1 VNRKELRLRCSNKGS
16 GVRRMLLHIAAVA
29 AVLLNPSIGQAAS
42 HAVVNKNDS
51 VLVLD
56 YDTGQ
61 VLYDKDPDATRYP
74 ASLTK
79 MMTLYLLFDAIE
91 RGEVNMDTVM
101 KVSKLASSRSPTKL
115 GVKSRS
121 TIKVADAINALI
133 ILSANDVATV
143 ISEHLSGTE
152 RDFAAKMTDTA
163 HQLGMSNTVFQNASG
178 LPNILQVSTAR
189 DFAILSVAIMH
200 DFPQYYSLFSQT
212 QFDFH
217 GIIYRTH
224 NHILSMYK
232 GSDGIK
238 TGFINASGFNIAASA
253 IRDGHRIIV
262 VTFGGPTAFK
272 RDHHVVELFDYGFS
286 ILSNQSEIVVK

>member
-1 VNRKELRLRCSNKGS
+1 
-16 GVRRMLLHIAAVA
+16 MLLHFTAAA
-29 AVLLNPSIGQAAS
+29 AMLLNPSTGQAAS
-42 HAVVNKNDS
+42 HTVVNKNDS

-91 RGEVNMDTVM
+91 RGEVKMDTVM

-224 NHILSMYK
+224 NHILSMYN

-272 RDHHVVELFDYGFS
+272 RDRRVVELFDYGFS

>member
-1 VNRKELRLRCSNKGS
+1 MNRKELFLRCSNKGG
-16 GVRRMLLHIAAVA
+16 GVRRMLLHIAAA
-29 AVLLNPSIGQAAS
+29 AMLLNPSTGQAAS
-42 HAVVNKNDS
+42 HAGVNKNDS

-91 RGEVNMDTVM
+91 RGEVKMDTVM

-121 TIKVADAINALI
+121 TIKVEDAINALI

-152 RDFAAKMTDTA
+152 RDFAVKMTDKA

-178 LPNILQVSTAR
+178 LPNIRQVSTAR
-189 DFAILSVAIMH
+189 DFAILSVAVIR

-212 QFDFH
+212 QFNFH
-217 GIIYRTH
+217 GIIYRSH
-224 NHILSMYK
+224 NRILSMYE

-253 IRDGHRIIV
+253 IRNGHRIIV

-272 RDHHVVELFDYGFS
+272 RDRHVVELFDRGFS
-286 ILSNQSEIVVK
+286 ILSNQSEIIVK

>member
-1 VNRKELRLRCSNKGS
+1 MNRKELFSRCSNKGS
-16 GVRRMLLHIAAVA
+16 GVRRMLLHIAAA
-29 AVLLNPSIGQAAS
+29 AVLLNPSTGQAAS
-42 HAVVNKNDS
+42 HAGVNKNDS

-61 VLYDKDPDATRYP
+61 VLYDKDPDAVRYP

-91 RGEVNMDTVM
+91 RGEVKMDTVM

-121 TIKVADAINALI
+121 TIKVEDAINALI

-152 RDFAAKMTDTA
+152 RDFAAKMTDKA

-178 LPNILQVSTAR
+178 LPNIRQVSTAR
-189 DFAILSVAIMH
+189 DFASLSVAVIR

-212 QFDFH
+212 QFNFH
-217 GIIYRTH
+217 GIIYRSH
-224 NHILSMYK
+224 NRILSMYE

-262 VTFGGPTAFK
+262 VTFGGSTAFK
-272 RDHHVVELFDYGFS
+272 RDRHVVELFDRGFS
-286 ILSNQSEIVVK
+286 ILSNQSEIFVK

>member
-1 VNRKELRLRCSNKGS
+1 MNRKELSLRCSNKGGS
-16 GVRRMLLHIAAVA
+16 VRRMLLHIAAA
-29 AVLLNPSIGQAAS
+29 AMLLNPSTGQAAS
-42 HAVVNKNDS
+42 HTVVNKNDS

-91 RGEVNMDTVM
+91 RGEVKMDTVM

-121 TIKVADAINALI
+121 TIKVEDAINALI

-152 RDFAAKMTDTA
+152 RDFAAKMTDKA

-178 LPNILQVSTAR
+178 LPNIRQVSTAR
-189 DFAILSVAIMH
+189 DFAILSVAVIR

-212 QFDFH
+212 QFNFH
-217 GIIYRTH
+217 GIIYRSH
-224 NHILSMYK
+224 NRILSMYE

-272 RDHHVVELFDYGFS
+272 RDRHVVELFDRGFS
-286 ILSNQSEIVVK
+286 ILSNQSEIIVK

>member
-1 VNRKELRLRCSNKGS
+1 MNRKELFLRCSNKGGS
-16 GVRRMLLHIAAVA
+16 VRRMLLHIAAA
-29 AVLLNPSIGQAAS
+29 AMLLNPSTGQAAS
-42 HAVVNKNDS
+42 HTVNKNDS

-91 RGEVNMDTVM
+91 RGEVKMDTVM

-121 TIKVADAINALI
+121 TIKVEDAINALI

-152 RDFAAKMTDTA
+152 RDFAAKMTDKA

-178 LPNILQVSTAR
+178 LPNIRQVSTAR
-189 DFAILSVAIMH
+189 DFAILSVAVIR
-200 DFPQYYSLFSQT
+200 DFPLYYSLFSQT
-212 QFDFH
+212 QFNFH
-217 GIIYRTH
+217 GIIYRSH
-224 NHILSMYK
+224 NRILSMYE

-253 IRDGHRIIV
+253 IRNGHRIIV

-272 RDHHVVELFDYGFS
+272 RDRHVVELFDYGFS
-286 ILSNQSEIVVK
+286 ILSNQSEIIVK